1 MGRTQAR
8 FLSGALVFGPFFVM
22 AFGLGYPTLNRYE
35 PARVNG
41 VSDAGDYAD
50 LIVASPRAVEGKL
63 CYRVLVPYVAKPF
76 YWMARGWLKTWD
88 PVYFGLLV
96 ANAFFTATT
105 AFLLFMAG
113 RRCGG
118 NRAVALVA
126 SCLSLLN
133 FNTAN
138 WWLAGLVD
146 SGEGCALMLLTW
158 ALLSRRWWLLPIG
171 GALGAF
177 AKESFVP
184 LAVVYVA
191 VWWLSGERTGKGS
204 WSTAVGRRDG
214 NYRCWHVGWGS
225 IAYRRTI
232 AATLAIRDR
241 R

>member
-113 RRCGG
+113 GDAAAIAPWRSWPHVSPFSTSTPPTGG
-118 NRAVALVA
+118 
-126 SCLSLLN
+126 
-133 FNTAN
+133 
-138 WWLAGLVD
+138 W
-146 SGEGCALMLLTW
+146 
-158 ALLSRRWWLLPIG
+158 P
-171 GALGAF
+171 
-177 AKESFVP
+177 
-184 LAVVYVA
+184 
-191 VWWLSGERTGKGS
+191 GS
-204 WSTAVGRRDG
+204 
-214 NYRCWHVGWGS
+214 
-225 IAYRRTI
+225 
-232 AATLAIRDR
+232 
-241 R
+241 